1 MRTFL
6 TLALAA
12 CTATGDLPRVANEVR
27 EPTPRD
33 APQLAPGQG
42 WTEAVIHA
50 SENGATEAF
59 IGSVAGW
66 QGRRNSLTMIGTP
79 RGSPDVCCPAYFAPF
94 EMLTYAATPAPGAAR
109 IVSASSNTA
118 ALSRPATFA
127 PYDTGGIFSL
137 MTRTGDVDAL
147 VARARA
153 AGYEPYSEPY
163 DLSFGDLQLRNVVIR
178 GPDGLNLAA
187 YEWVSP
193 KRDDVDDES
202 VTAAFNSMQMVADL
216 GAARAFYVDGLGM
229 EVITEGTFVDPRPL
243 DETNF
248 QVPWDTPRH
257 YVILKAAGSS
267 GDSGRI
273 ELMRFEGVEGRAAPA
288 WSPDALGIVELRWPV
303 ADLDA
308 KLDELRAR
316 GIEPVLG
323 PAPIALPPYGT
334 GRAFTVVSPEQAGIT
349 FFELEE

>member
-1 MRTFL
+1 
-6 TLALAA
+6 
-12 CTATGDLPRVANEVR
+12 
-27 EPTPRD
+27 
-33 APQLAPGQG
+33 
-42 WTEAVIHA
+42 
-50 SENGATEAF
+50 
-59 IGSVAGW
+59 
-66 QGRRNSLTMIGTP
+66 
-79 RGSPDVCCPAYFAPF
+79 
-94 EMLTYAATPAPGAAR
+94 
-109 IVSASSNTA
+109 
-118 ALSRPATFA
+118 
-127 PYDTGGIFSL
+127 

-163 DLSFGDLQLRNVVIR
+163 DLSFDDLKLRNVVIR

-193 KRDDVDDES
+193 ERDDVDARS

-216 GAARAFYVDGLGM
+216 AAARAFYVDGLGM
-229 EVITEGTFVDPRPL
+229 EVITEGTFVDPGPL
-243 DETNF
+243 EETNF

-267 GDSGRI
+267 GESGRI
-273 ELMRFEGVEGRAAPA
+273 ELMSFEGVEGEAAPA

-303 ADLDA
+303 EDLDA
-308 KLDELRAR
+308 KLAELSAR

-323 PAPIALPPYGT
+323 PARIALPPYGT

-349 FFELEE
+349 FFELEDAE

>member
-1 MRTFL
+1 MNVRGWDYMYFL
-6 TLALAA
+6 
-12 CTATGDLPRVANEVR
+12 
-27 EPTPRD
+27 
-33 APQLAPGQG
+33 
-42 WTEAVIHA
+42 
-50 SENGATEAF
+50 EN
-59 IGSVAGW
+59 VAGW
-66 QGRRNSLTMIGTP
+66 SLLNVGDQEGLYDVERACHFGLNGPSYNSL
-79 RGSPDVCCPAYFAPF
+79 
-94 EMLTYAATPAPGAAR
+94 ATLRAVLCEETEPLSAR
-109 IVSASSNTA
+109 PPS
-118 ALSRPATFA
+118 FA

-153 AGYEPYSEPY
+153 AGYEPYSAPY
-163 DLSFGDLQLRNVVIR
+163 DLSFSDLQLRNVVIR

-202 VTAAFNSMQMVADL
+202 VTAAFNSMQMVADMDAAL
-216 GAARAFYVDGLGM
+216 GFYVNGLGM
-229 EVITEGTFVDPRPL
+229 EVITRGTFIDPGPL

-257 YVILKAAGSS
+257 YAILKAAGSS

-273 ELMRFEGVEGRAAPA
+273 ELMQFEGVNGEAAPA

-303 ADLDA
+303 EDLDA
-308 KLDELRAR
+308 KLAELSAR

-349 FFELEE
+349 FFELEVTE